1 MRLLLQLAQ
10 AESPGAT
17 VIYVA
22 EWRGSVPERE
32 HQRVLLGRGVFN
44 FDGRQLRF
52 ASSLAA
58 AYAAEQ
64 LPSRLPQAVLEQHK
78 QLKKQAGPGWW

>member
-1 MRLLLQLAQ
+1 MIR
-10 AESPGAT
+10 
-17 VIYVA
+17 VA
-22 EWRGSVPERE
+22 EWRGSVPKRE
-32 HQRVLLGRGVFN
+32 HQRALLGRGVFN

-52 ASSLAA
+52 ASNLAA

-78 QLKKQAGPGWW
+78 QLKQAGPGWW